1 MVASTHQ
8 LDSGTQKSEGARG
21 GGLQFLTGIFLG
33 AFLGL
38 ATAVWLSQHTLFAT
52 GPMLPSVGARA
63 DAAVVGASQVID
75 EGADTVSAGGSA
87 VGLGPMADSDRSFL
101 RRLYDAGFAVV
112 PAYGIPE
119 AWAPA
124 SSASSTGM
132 SFQ

>member
-8 LDSGTQKSEGARG
+8 LDSVSPKSGGARG

-38 ATAVWLSQHTLFAT
+38 ATAVWLSQHALFAT
-52 GPMLPSVGARA
+52 GSMLQSVGARA
-63 DAAVVGASQVID
+63 DAVVIGASQVSD
-75 EGADTVSAGGSA
+75 EGADTLAARGAA
-87 VGLGPMADSDRSFL
+87 VGLELMADADRSFL

-119 AWAPA
+119 SWATG

-132 SFQ
+132 SYQ